1 MPDPQGQSALTVE
14 APVTSE
20 PLTLTESAPASTTPS
35 WFDGLPE
42 GLKANPTLQNFKTK
56 DVSAIAESLV
66 ESQKL
71 IGGSIRLPGEKD
83 LPADRQA
90 KLDKIYNQLGRPTTP
105 EGYTLQAPAA
115 DSGVPW
121 DVAQAE
127 AFKGVAHKL
136 GLTQAQVEGLAAY
149 DVQRASASQV
159 DSTHAYN
166 TCIDTLQQEWGAAS
180 KQMLGLARRTAAAH
194 FDPDTMAALDAAGV
208 SNNPKFVKA
217 LASIGKSLMEEG
229 LIVGGREGLSEDGG
243 IGSLQAEYEKTMSDG
258 KGAYWNKQDPG
269 HENAVARMHSLQKA
283 LLDLSAASTPR

>member
-1 MPDPQGQSALTVE
+1 MPDPQGQSALAVE

-20 PLTLTESAPASTTPS
+20 APTLTESAPASAAPS

-56 DVSAIAESLV
+56 DISAIAESLV
-66 ESQKL
+66 ESQRL

-90 KLDKIYNQLGRPTTP
+90 KLDKIYTQLGRPTTP

-121 DVAQAE
+121 DAAQAE
-127 AFKGVAHKL
+127 QFKSVAHKL

-149 DVQRASASQV
+149 DTQRAMGSQV
-159 DSTHAYN
+159 DSTQAYN
-166 TCIDTLQQEWGAAS
+166 ACIETLQKEWGPAS

-194 FDPDTMAALDAAGV
+194 FTPGVMAKLQAAQVSNDPD
-208 SNNPKFVKA
+208 FVRE

-229 LIVGGREGLSEDGG
+229 LIVGGREGMGEDGG
-243 IGSLQAEYEKTMSDG
+243 ISSLQAEYDKTFNDKTS
-258 KGAYWNKQDPG
+258 AYHNAKDSG
-269 HENAVARMHSLQKA
+269 HDAAVQRMFSLQKA

>member
-1 MPDPQGQSALTVE
+1 MPDPQGQSALAVE
-14 APVTSE
+14 EPVAAAATSVE
-20 PLTLTESAPASTTPS
+20 PATIPDTPS
-35 WFDGLPE
+35 WFDALPE

-56 DVSAIAESLV
+56 DIAAVAESLV

-90 KLDKIYNQLGRPTTP
+90 KLDKIYTQLGRPTTP

-121 DVAQAE
+121 DAAQAE
-127 AFKGVAHKL
+127 QFKTVAHKL

-149 DVQRASASQV
+149 DTQRAMGSQV
-159 DSTHAYN
+159 DSTQAYN
-166 TCIDTLQQEWGAAS
+166 TCMETLQQEWGPAS
-180 KQMLGLARRTAAAH
+180 KQMLGLARRTASTH
-194 FDPDTMAALDAAGV
+194 FDPETIAKLDAAGV
-208 SNNPKFVKA
+208 SNDPKFVKA
-217 LASIGKSLMEEG
+217 LASLGKSLMEEG

-243 IGSLQAEYEKTMSDG
+243 MNSLQAEYEKTMADTKS
-258 KGAYWNKQDPG
+258 AYWNKHDPG
-269 HENAVARMHSLQKA
+269 HEAAVQRMHSLQKA